1 MAKIYFN
8 SRDEMTCLDPD
19 LIAVV
24 QANGNYSRVVY
35 ITRRE
40 VMISQGISKLEQM
53 LKANNNAQTRFVRL
67 GRSVLV
73 NQRYFFRIDVLKQQV
88 ILSDGSKE
96 EIRLNLPK
104 NIVKTYQKAIEMSLQ
119 KKGGLA

>member
-1 MAKIYFN
+1 MPKLYFN
-8 SRDEMTCLDPD
+8 SRDEMTCVDPD

-40 VMISQGISKLEQM
+40 IMLSHGISKLEEI
-53 LKANNNAQTRFVRL
+53 LKSYKDPQTKFVRL

-73 NQRYFFRIDVLKQQV
+73 NHRYLYKIDILKQQV
-88 ILSDGSKE
+88 VLSDGSKE
-96 EIRLNLPK
+96 EIRINLPK
-104 NIVKTYQKAIEMSLQ
+104 PIVRTYKKAVSMTLE
-119 KKGGLA
+119 KKGGSA